1 MTPLAIQIKDLTFMR
16 GNKLIYDNLNL
27 NIPKGKITGIIG
39 PSGIGKT
46 TLLHLIGGLIS
57 PHKGHISVLD
67 NDIRNIKK
75 SKLMEIRK
83 NMGVLFQSGA
93 LFTQMSVFDNVA
105 FPLRMNT
112 KLPENII
119 SILVNMKLESVGLRG
134 TSKLM
139 PNELSG
145 GMARRIALARAISLD
160 PSIMMY
166 DEPFTGQ
173 DPISLGVIL
182 KLIQSLSQALKL
194 TSIVV
199 THDIQEIMSIA
210 DNIVMI
216 SNKEVLVS
224 GTPNEIRSHKSPLV
238 QQFLNGEP
246 DGPIPYHYPSL
257 PFLNRQKK

>member
-1 MTPLAIQIKDLTFMR
+1 M
-16 GNKLIYDNLNL
+16 
-27 NIPKGKITGIIG
+27 
-39 PSGIGKT
+39 S
-46 TLLHLIGGLIS
+46 
-57 PHKGHISVLD
+57 
-67 NDIRNIKK
+67 
-75 SKLMEIRK
+75 IRK

-119 SILVNMKLESVGLRG
+119 SMLVSMKLESVGLRG
-134 TSKLM
+134 ASKLM

-145 GMARRIALARAISLD
+145 GMARRVALARAIALD

-182 KLIQSLSQALKL
+182 KLIQSLNQALKL

-210 DNIVMI
+210 DNIIMI
-216 SNKEVLVS
+216 SNKTVLAS
-224 GTPNEIRSHKSPLV
+224 GSPNDIKSHESPLV
-238 QQFLNGEP
+238 QQFLKGEP
-246 DGPIPYHYPSL
+246 DGPIPYHYSSP
-257 PFLNRQKK
+257 PFLKRLKI